1 MGGRAEILL
10 SAWFRNIIGCH
21 CSGRMKR
28 PLRNKKGDHKMNS
41 SEYNKYLAAIK
52 AANDTADRDALRQI
66 QKQLI
71 ANYGLQDNDVDY
83 LIRQFRYHI

>member
-1 MGGRAEILL
+1 
-10 SAWFRNIIGCH
+10 
-21 CSGRMKR
+21 
-28 PLRNKKGDHKMNS
+28 MNS
-41 SEYNKYLAAIK
+41 SDYNKYLAAIK

-71 ANYGLQDNDVDY
+71 ANYGPQDNDVDY